1 MLQDMKFFRGA
12 TEVTTQPAVHGAKY
26 ATIRTSIFID
36 TASLFDSLVLVAV
49 YLAPQLVEFFTALP
63 NSGEGLC

>member
-1 MLQDMKFFRGA
+1 MVPSMRPFGHQF
-12 TEVTTQPAVHGAKY
+12 
-26 ATIRTSIFID
+26 
-36 TASLFDSLVLVAV
+36 SLAEPHFDSLVLVAV